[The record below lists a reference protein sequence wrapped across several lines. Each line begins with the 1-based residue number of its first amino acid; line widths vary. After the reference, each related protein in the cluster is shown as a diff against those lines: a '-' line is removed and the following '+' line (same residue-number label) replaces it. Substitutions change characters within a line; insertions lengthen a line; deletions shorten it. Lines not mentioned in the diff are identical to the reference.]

1 MSAENT
7 NPFVLPGMGQSGDL
21 AQNPLLA
28 SMEMMRQAWQ
38 GFADNGGLGQSGM
51 AAPMSLDD
59 LERRIADLRTVENWL
74 RMNLSMLS
82 SSIQGLAVQ
91 RATIATLKSFMDA
104 VPGSQAEPGGQ
115 SPLEAALG
123 IRPAPKSASAKK
135 AASAGNSASQAGEDS
150 AKSDPAVLRAH
161 VRTPSPMRSSYAVFR
176 LKKKTL

>member
-74 RMNLSMLS
+74 RMNLRS
-82 SSIQGLAVQ
+82 
-91 RATIATLKSFMDA
+91 
-104 VPGSQAEPGGQ
+104 AEHTSELQ
-115 SPLEAALG
+115 SLM
-123 IRPAPKSASAKK
+123 
-135 AASAGNSASQAGEDS
+135 
-150 AKSDPAVLRAH
+150 
-161 VRTPSPMRSSYAVFR
+161 RTSYAVLC
-176 LKKKTL
+176 LKKKKTNKNT